1 MTYLI
6 FNGVVRGETDAEAI
20 ATLKRKGWTET
31 DAPATPQPSAREA
44 ARTSMRNAWG
54 ALAPWIRGPF
64 HDSFRAVQ
72 DLLDRGDDAAA
83 EALIAYAQAP
93 ADYDAQ
99 QLSAFA
105 TFKSEFTAAIAALP
119 SL

>member
-1 MTYLI
+1 MTYLT
-6 FNGVVRGETDAEAI
+6 FNSAVRGETDAAVI
-20 ATLKRKGWTET
+20 ATLKRKGWAEA
-31 DAPATPQPSAREA
+31 DAPSAPQPSARET
-44 ARTSMRNAWG
+44 ARTAMRNAWS

-72 DLLDRGDDAAA
+72 DLLDKGDDAAA
-83 EALIAYAQAP
+83 EALIEYAQAP
-93 ADYDAQ
+93 ADYDAE